1 MWIDE
6 NYLWFTN
13 NRFHAFAWFAMNF
26 NSENDINFGIYRIK
40 LDNGIK
46 SYMNATGNLVKL
58 NLNLLIILSFLSLN
72 QVKYSFT

>member
-26 NSENDINFGIYRIK
+26 NSEKDINFGIYRIK
-40 LDNGIK
+40 LEQGTK
-46 SYMNATGNLVKL
+46 SYMNAAGKIVKSNFNLFM
-58 NLNLLIILSFLSLN
+58 ILSLLSFNL
-72 QVKYSFT
+72 VKYSFT